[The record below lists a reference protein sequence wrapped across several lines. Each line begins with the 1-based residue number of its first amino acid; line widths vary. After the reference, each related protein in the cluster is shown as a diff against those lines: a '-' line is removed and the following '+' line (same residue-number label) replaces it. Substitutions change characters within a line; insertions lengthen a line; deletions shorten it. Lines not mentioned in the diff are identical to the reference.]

1 MCTGFP
7 WLQCV
12 GFSLWWLLRF
22 RARAL
27 GPSGSNSCSTGSWA
41 QLLRSMWDLHGPGIE
56 PTPPAL
62 AGGFL
67 TAGPSGK
74 SGSTVLT
81 TRLPGKSPT
90 WDSDKDYVDSID
102 WFGVF

>member
-1 MCTGFP
+1 MWASHCS
-7 WLQCV
+7 
-12 GFSLWWLLRF
+12 GFSRF

-27 GPSGSNSCSTGSWA
+27 GHSGSSSYGTGSWA
-41 QLLRSMWDLHGPGIE
+41 QLLHSMWNFPGPGIE

-81 TRLPGKSPT
+81 TRVPGKSPS

-102 WFGVF
+102 WFGAF